1 MGHACIG
8 YGKAYGNGS
17 GRAEHEGVHE
27 RPPPSSVNGICVL
40 LGSCE
45 KRVEGE
51 GGRGGSSALYRLTD
65 LGLSPSTQ
73 GTGQNKTI
81 ERRYRSKCKTRRSA
95 LSPSLPPPLLPSD
108 RLNPPA
114 GVPMVF
120 NSPGSPR
127 QEDHKPDRHGD
138 AGDGVPGHEAPL
150 NASQERQAVLAD
162 VRHHREAY
170 QGPEVDTPVK
180 PAGRGRGGRRSI
192 RNQRSWY
199 GSVGNET
206 LEPFPRFLSW
216 YGSVG
221 NETPGTFFQIL

>member
-1 MGHACIG
+1 M
-8 YGKAYGNGS
+8 
-17 GRAEHEGVHE
+17 
-27 RPPPSSVNGICVL
+27 L
-40 LGSCE
+40 LGRCE

-81 ERRYRSKCKTRRSA
+81 VRCYRSNCKTRRSA
-95 LSPSLPPPLLPSD
+95 LAPSLPPPLLPSD

-199 GSVGNET
+199 GSVGNEN
-206 LEPFPRFLSW
+206 P
-216 YGSVG
+216 GS
-221 NETPGTFFQIL
+221 FFQIFKLVWKCGQRKPWNLFPDSLSLAA